1 MKRLLEKIRK
11 FGLYFKKSNSSY
23 VAYRGNDRSSWLE
36 TKYIG
41 YFPLDYQSTLSG
53 SLFEH
58 FDDQGL
64 PMKYMNGKYIYFHT
78 KVFTYGL
85 AHWNKYLD
93 TGEEKSKEIVLQ
105 VKDYI
110 LSSVKSEGES
120 LVFREYDESG
130 DFNGSYSGAMEQGLA
145 SFLLSAAY
153 TISLDVELLSSI
165 REVINPL
172 IVDHNRGIV
181 LQWNNRIWFEEFPKT
196 GKHVLNGCF
205 DAFIGLWAASQVLS
219 DSAVVHYMDN
229 ALFELEEQA
238 KKFDR
243 GWWSSYWVSDDSFN
257 YIASMKYHTIHIYQL
272 RFLTSVS
279 SRKELQK
286 ISERFERYANSTVL
300 RLLALFAIAAYKVRM
315 KIDNIR

>member
-1 MKRLLEKIRK
+1 MKRLLEKVRK

-23 VAYRGNDRSSWLE
+23 VAYRGNDKSSCIQ

-64 PMKYMNGKYIYFHT
+64 PMKYMSGKYIYFHT

-110 LSSVKSEGES
+110 LSSVKEEGES
-120 LVFREYDESG
+120 LVFREYDNSG

-153 TISLDVELLSSI
+153 TISPNNDLLRSI
-165 REVINPL
+165 RGVINPL
-172 IVDHNRGIV
+172 IEDNNRGIV
-181 LQWNNRIWFEEFPKT
+181 LLWNNKIWFEEFPDT
-196 GKHVLNGCF
+196 GNHVLNGCL
-205 DAFIGLWAASQVLS
+205 DAYIGLWAASQMLN
-219 DSAVVHYMDN
+219 DSFVVDYLDN
-229 ALFELEEQA
+229 ALFQLEEQA
-238 KKFDR
+238 MKFDR
-243 GWWSSYWVSDDSFN
+243 GWWSSYWVSDDSYN

-272 RFLTSVS
+272 RFLSRTSN
-279 SRKELQK
+279 RNELLK
-286 ISERFERYANSTVL
+286 ISERFERYTNSTIS
-300 RLLALFAIAAYKVRM
+300 RLLALFAIAMYKVRM
-315 KIDNIR
+315 KFDKSR